1 LLFADHGLSVRQV
14 SSLFIIWSLTAFVFE
29 LPSGAWADT
38 VDRRL
43 LLVVS
48 AGIYALGFS
57 AWMLAPTYL
66 GFATGF
72 VLWGLSGA
80 IMSGTFEAL
89 LYDELAARGA
99 EEQYARVVGWSHSA
113 AMVANLVASV
123 AAAPLYALGGYVL
136 VGWTSVTIAGVQAV
150 LAASLPVTKHHQAA
164 SVEAVP
170 SATESLATRYVAMLR
185 AGLREASRA
194 VDVRRVVLITAALVG
209 LTAYDEYFAFIAREG
224 GVTTAVVPWLVGLA
238 VLGQAIGTAL
248 AGRTAGMSSAT
259 MAGAVVAGGALIS
272 LGALVSPVLGFV
284 AIATGYGL
292 LNNTMIVSEARLQQ
306 VIKGPARATVTSVTG
321 LATEVVALA
330 VYAGFGVAAGLASV
344 STLVALLGIPVVVM
358 GACVARWLPAPRLPE
373 V

>member
-1 LLFADHGLSVRQV
+1 M
-14 SSLFIIWSLTAFVFE
+14 SSLFLVWSLTSFVFE
-29 LPSGAWADT
+29 VPSGAWADT
-38 VDRRL
+38 IDRRL

-48 AGIYALGFS
+48 AGIYATAFS
-57 AWMLAPTYL
+57 AWMLVPTYL

-80 IMSGTFEAL
+80 MMSGTFEAL

-123 AAAPLYALGGYVL
+123 AAAPLFAVGGYAL

-150 LAASLPVTKHHQAA
+150 LAATLPVTTRHQVA
-164 SVEAVP
+164 SVEAVA

-185 AGLREASRA
+185 AGLREASLA
-194 VDVRRVVLITAALVG
+194 VDVRRVVLISAALVG
-209 LTAYDEYFAFIAREG
+209 LTAYDEYFAFIAREH
-224 GVTTAVVPWLVGLA
+224 GVTTVVVPWLVGLA
-238 VLGQAIGTAL
+238 VVGQAIGTAL

-259 MAGAVVAGGALIS
+259 MAWAVVTGGSLIS
-272 LGALVSPVLGFV
+272 LGALISPVLGFV

-306 VIKGPARATVTSVTG
+306 VITGPARATVTSVAG

-330 VYAGFGVAAGLASV
+330 VYAGFAVAAGLASV
-344 STLVALLGIPVVVM
+344 STLVALLGIPIL
-358 GACVARWLPAPRLPE
+358 GVALAVRRWLPQPP
-373 V
+373 